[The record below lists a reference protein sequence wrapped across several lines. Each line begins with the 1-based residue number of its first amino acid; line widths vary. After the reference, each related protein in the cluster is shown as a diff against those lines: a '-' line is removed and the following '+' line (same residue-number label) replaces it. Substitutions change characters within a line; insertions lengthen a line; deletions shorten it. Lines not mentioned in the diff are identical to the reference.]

1 MRLSECL
8 WLVGFIPSSVSC
20 GLPEEGKGFRT
31 DGYYS
36 LFAAQRGEKSVRGL
50 WLPSE
55 SQRDSPL
62 RKWGGNV
69 RPEEG
74 RGHEAFY
81 GELRIKSDDPS

>member
-8 WLVGFIPSSVSC
+8 WLVGFIASSVSC
-20 GLPEEGKGFRT
+20 GFPEGEGKGFRT

-36 LFAAQRGEKSVRGL
+36 LFAAQGSVRGL

-62 RKWGGNV
+62 QKWGGNV

-74 RGHEAFY
+74 RGHEGFY
-81 GELRIKSDDPS
+81 GELRIKSDDLS